1 VENDAAIDRLQKNM
15 VVIAQRSL
23 GGTSTIQ
30 QRAALSLKIDRLFT
44 HNKKRSSYAI
54 LNTSL
59 GEAYHLHEL

>member
-1 VENDAAIDRLQKNM
+1 M
-15 VVIAQRSL
+15 VVIVQRSL

-30 QRAALSLKIDRLFT
+30 QRAALRLKTDRLFT

-54 LNTSL
+54 SNDSL